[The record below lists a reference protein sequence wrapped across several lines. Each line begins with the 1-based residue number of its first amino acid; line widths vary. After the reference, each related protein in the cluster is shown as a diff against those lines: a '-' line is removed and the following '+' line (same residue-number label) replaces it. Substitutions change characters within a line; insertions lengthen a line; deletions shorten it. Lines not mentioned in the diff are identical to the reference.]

1 MPPTPK
7 VPLRGPFP
15 QRLASYLKQAPLLH
29 WLVTPRDE
37 IAGSN
42 FLTGPNANHFTNLEQ
57 YDIVE
62 LRAVYLRLPLKFEF
76 DRDGKKASW

>member
-1 MPPTPK
+1 
-7 VPLRGPFP
+7 
-15 QRLASYLKQAPLLH
+15 LKQTPLLH

-37 IAGSN
+37 IIGSN

-76 DRDGKKASW
+76 DRDGKKASWYVTLSSVVCKISLSLSL